1 MKHSPRLAGF
11 LSENRFVLL
20 FCSLVFFL
28 ISAPIVQELRDRLHS
43 RLPNIVEVCAVML
56 VLTTAVLSMT
66 NNRRWNLYAL
76 GLGVPAIILGLFPV
90 AALSET
96 IEAIRTVLEITFLVW
111 VILALL
117 LHVFST
123 QRVTANTLFAALC
136 VYLLLGAVWALAFG
150 LVDLIDPSAFA
161 VTSRG
166 GPTLVFRSGGRIT
179 NTAIYFSFTTLT
191 TLGYGDIVPRTPTAQ
206 MLAAMEA
213 IVGQLYLAVLVARL
227 VGLHISHSMKEP
239 AGEN

>member
-76 GLGVPAIILGLFPV
+76 SLGVPAIILGFFPA
-90 AALSET
+90 AALSEP
-96 IEAIRTVLEITFLVW
+96 IEAI
-111 VILALL
+111 
-117 LHVFST
+117 
-123 QRVTANTLFAALC
+123 
-136 VYLLLGAVWALAFG
+136 
-150 LVDLIDPSAFA
+150 
-161 VTSRG
+161 
-166 GPTLVFRSGGRIT
+166 
-179 NTAIYFSFTTLT
+179 
-191 TLGYGDIVPRTPTAQ
+191 
-206 MLAAMEA
+206 
-213 IVGQLYLAVLVARL
+213 
-227 VGLHISHSMKEP
+227 
-239 AGEN
+239 